1 MNAAELISAC
11 QSFEDESGI
20 HELLIL
26 LNDIIIARAQAC
38 GLNIEYFDEDGE
50 PLEDMAATIQ

>member
-11 QSFEDESGI
+11 QSFEDESGV

-26 LNDIIIARAQAC
+26 LNDIMLAQAQAC

>member
-1 MNAAELISAC
+1 VNAAELISAC
-11 QSFEDESGI
+11 QAFEDENGI